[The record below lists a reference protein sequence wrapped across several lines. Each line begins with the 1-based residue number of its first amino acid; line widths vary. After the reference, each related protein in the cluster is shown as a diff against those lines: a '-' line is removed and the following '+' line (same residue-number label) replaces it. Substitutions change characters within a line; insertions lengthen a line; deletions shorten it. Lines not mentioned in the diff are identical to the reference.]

1 MADHLGDPGANE
13 YGDYDAPPPYTPPYN
28 LRLVLHQDATE
39 DPVENLQAQ
48 GVEPETEQAEPKAT
62 ADLTESANIGS
73 DRNDQS
79 AFAELSSLWTEIF
92 KELGNAWS
100 EVSSGLGKG
109 MVELKKDLLSAGVDV
124 SNGLYDAKLG
134 VSQAVNETRDGLSK
148 AMGDA
153 KDELSRAMN
162 EARSEL
168 SKAMSSTLGPTGEP
182 SLPSPSHSQ
191 APATSLG
198 DSKE

>member
-1 MADHLGDPGANE
+1 MADHLSDPGANE
-13 YGDYDAPPPYTPPYN
+13 YEEYDAPPPYTPPYN

-39 DPVENLQAQ
+39 PPVENLSAQ
-48 GVEPETEQAEPKAT
+48 GVAPDTEQAETRAAAGP
-62 ADLTESANIGS
+62 EEGANIRA

-79 AFAELSSLWTEIF
+79 TFAELSGLWTEIF

-109 MVELKKDLLSAGVDV
+109 MVELKNDLLNARVDV
-124 SNGLYDAKLG
+124 SNGLNDAKLG

-168 SKAMSSTLGPTGEP
+168 SKAMSSTLGPASASGVP
-182 SLPSPSHSQ
+182 PHSPSKG
-191 APATSLG
+191 PATALE